1 MSAGG
6 TPTTGTPAATGIAAA
21 TAATVK
27 PIIVGYDGSD
37 GSQRAVLWAAHHAA
51 AEERALVVVHC
62 WLWPFFTQDLGPV
75 TDIKDSGLQRAAE
88 RTAAEGLDLA
98 KQAEPDVSVSVRLIT
113 GFPSEVL
120 TKLSADA
127 SLLVTGTRGLGGFAG
142 LLVGSVSLHL
152 AAIASCPIAVIRDD
166 QPDQGDVLVAVDGSA
181 ESDRAVTEAA
191 SLARTLR
198 EPLRVLHVRPYSK
211 HALTSLPDPEH
222 DPVIQQALNLLPADT
237 DLTVIED
244 SFAEPSV
251 PGVIVHHA
259 HRAIC
264 VVLGAKGNNTL
275 GARLGSTVH
284 AVLHH
289 AQGNVV
295 VVR

>member
-1 MSAGG
+1 MER
-6 TPTTGTPAATGIAAA
+6 PFTPAERQ
-21 TAATVK
+21 VN

-37 GSQRAVLWAAHHAA
+37 GSRRAVLWAVHHAA
-51 AEERALVVVHC
+51 ATGRALVVVHC
-62 WLWPFFTQDLGPV
+62 WVWPFFTQDLGPV
-75 TDIKDSGLQRAAE
+75 ADIKDSGLKRAAE

-98 KQAEPDVSVSVRLIT
+98 RQAQPDVDVTARLVA

-120 TKLSADA
+120 TKLSAEA

-152 AAIASCPIAVIRDD
+152 AATASCPIAVIRDD
-166 QPDQGDVLVAVDGSA
+166 QPDKGDVLVAVDGSP
-181 ESDRAVTEAA
+181 ESNRAVVVAADLAKTLDA
-191 SLARTLR
+191 SLRI
-198 EPLRVLHVRPYSK
+198 LHVRPYSR
-211 HALTSLPDPEH
+211 HASTRLPDPEH
-222 DPVIQQALNLLPADT
+222 DPVVQQALNLLPGDT
-237 DLTVIED
+237 DLMVIED

-259 HRAIC
+259 RSAIC
-264 VVLGAKGNNTL
+264 IVLGAKGNNTL

-289 AQGNVV
+289 AHGNVL

>member
-1 MSAGG
+1 MERRS
-6 TPTTGTPAATGIAAA
+6 TPAERQ
-21 TAATVK
+21 VK

-51 AEERALVVVHC
+51 ATGRALVVVHC
-62 WLWPFFTQDLGPV
+62 WVWPFFTQDLGPV
-75 TDIKDSGLQRAAE
+75 ADIKDSGLKRAAE

-98 KQAEPDVSVSVRLIT
+98 RQAQPDVDATARLIA

-120 TKLSADA
+120 TKLSAEV

-152 AAIASCPIAVIRDD
+152 AATASCPIAVIRDD
-166 QPDQGDVLVAVDGSA
+166 QPDKGDVLVAVDGSP
-181 ESDRAVTEAA
+181 ESDRAVVVAADLAETLDA
-191 SLARTLR
+191 SLRI
-198 EPLRVLHVRPYSK
+198 LHVRPCSR
-211 HALTSLPDPEH
+211 HASTRLPDPEH
-222 DPVIQQALNLLPADT
+222 DPVVQQALNLLPGDT

-244 SFAEPSV
+244 SFGEPSV

-259 HRAIC
+259 RRAIC
-264 VVLGAKGNNTL
+264 IVLGAKGNNTL

-289 AQGNVV
+289 SHGNVL